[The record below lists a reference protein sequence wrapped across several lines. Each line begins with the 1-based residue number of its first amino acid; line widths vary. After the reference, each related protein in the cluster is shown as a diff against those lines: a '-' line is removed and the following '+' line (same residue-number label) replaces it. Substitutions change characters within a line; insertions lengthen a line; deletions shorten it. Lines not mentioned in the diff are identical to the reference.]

1 LTATRVLVPVSLN
14 SGSCLCFGADS
25 GTTFSVSRSTSTTTA
40 TTIAGGGG
48 GGVAVGSDH
57 SGPTLI
63 GDDGTSRRDL
73 GSHGSGGGNSRSD
86 RGSTLDDGG
95 DLVADGCLYSL
106 INCDGLNLSQGNG
119 SNNLGCC

>member
-1 LTATRVLVPVSLN
+1 MSATRVLVSVSLSSS
-14 SGSCLCFGADS
+14 SGLCFGADG
-25 GTTFSVSRSTSTTTA
+25 GTTFSVSRSTT
-40 TTIAGGGG
+40 TTIAGSGG
-48 GGVAVGSDH
+48 GGVTGGSDH
-57 SGPTLI
+57 SGSTLV

-86 RGSTLDDGG
+86 RVSTLDDGG

-106 INCDGLNLSQGNG
+106 VNGDGLNLSQGNG